1 MSLGSDSYTPN
12 PFRFNKLYDKWLE
25 RELGAGIREAKG
37 AGAVRLECNGVQYE
51 RILKEVFGLFG
62 QGILD
67 SLEYTMHDYLR
78 QTDGKWSNGKR
89 ETWELDAVK
98 DMLSHNNHAERPF
111 AVLRAFAKMYPALS
125 LRNLAWLAHSL
136 VNGTHRPARIYGT
149 HKDKHGNN
157 LHEAGIAVT
166 AHPNLKRA
174 VNAVCS
180 VRRRKVGVVTL
191 IVRTAQD
198 EDKVEQVETRKRKA
212 SAKYKESLRLKAVK
226 AARVDHAEHT
236 ATHELVISER
246 ELDEQLSARQSN
258 KQSKI
263 TFLKNQFDARV
274 VGGLNRTYDTIGD
287 EYRKQGG
294 RLRKGP
300 PDKKDEL
307 DYLTTLLK
315 LMIAEDQ
322 DTLGMNSMALHTSS
336 FEYIR
341 FLPTIL
347 TQFANPKVKALK
359 DKCEAEVAE
368 LSAPIDDPVYVNL
381 AGKYIGAILYDNET
395 RASWKLYRVTSIQFI
410 RSYAVERHS
419 C

>member
-1 MSLGSDSYTPN
+1 
-12 PFRFNKLYDKWLE
+12 
-25 RELGAGIREAKG
+25 
-37 AGAVRLECNGVQYE
+37 
-51 RILKEVFGLFG
+51 
-62 QGILD
+62 
-67 SLEYTMHDYLR
+67 
-78 QTDGKWSNGKR
+78 
-89 ETWELDAVK
+89 
-98 DMLSHNNHAERPF
+98 
-111 AVLRAFAKMYPALS
+111 
-125 LRNLAWLAHSL
+125 
-136 VNGTHRPARIYGT
+136 
-149 HKDKHGNN
+149 
-157 LHEAGIAVT
+157 
-166 AHPNLKRA
+166 
-174 VNAVCS
+174 
-180 VRRRKVGVVTL
+180 
-191 IVRTAQD
+191 
-198 EDKVEQVETRKRKA
+198 VEQVETRKRKA
-212 SAKYKESLRLKAVK
+212 SEKYTESLRLKAVK

-263 TFLKNQFDARV
+263 TFLKHQFDARV

-307 DYLTTLLK
+307 EYLTTLLK

-341 FLPTIL
+341 FLPTIS

-359 DKCEAEVAE
+359 DKFEAEVAE

-381 AGKYIGAILYDNET
+381 AGKYMGAILYDNET

-410 RSYAVERHS
+410 RSYAVQRHS
-419 C
+419 CWEATCEPVYRDAETGHFFVPADQRVPDSKILKTTALQGYALAEYREGLDKAPTDLPWVAEYIAHFRNVIMPRYSIFCSHEDSTSLNETTGLKPTPRSRKRPSQSSTPNDNIPSPRRPKRSAKSR